1 MQLTP
6 EQVQSINVL
15 LSAVQVAQRRGAFSL
30 QDAHT
35 LQEALDRFFEFIDSF
50 PNPLLVAQ
58 NASFDLRFI
67 NVRSGGKLPNHSVLD
82 TMQLMQQY
90 LIPLLKTQSKAK
102 EGDPAARELLNK
114 LYVKKEELYY
124 Y

>member
-35 LQEALDRFFEFIDSF
+35 LQEAIDA
-50 PNPLLVAQ
+50 LVPREEQERQAAAAQ
-58 NASFDLRFI
+58 AAD
-67 NVRSGGKLPNHSVLD
+67 
-82 TMQLMQQY
+82 
-90 LIPLLKTQSKAK
+90 A
-102 EGDPAARELLNK
+102 EGDDVESAVSLPEGEDVVDAEEEVDGDDDAVEEDDEPAGDSE
-114 LYVKKEELYY
+114 
-124 Y
+124 

>member
-35 LQEALDRFFEFIDSF
+35 LQEAIDT
-50 PNPLLVAQ
+50 LVPREEQERQAAAAQ
-58 NASFDLRFI
+58 AADADGDDAESA
-67 NVRSGGKLPNHSVLD
+67 VSLP
-82 TMQLMQQY
+82 
-90 LIPLLKTQSKAK
+90 
-102 EGDPAARELLNK
+102 EGEEVVDAEEEVDGDDDAAEEDGEPAADSE
-114 LYVKKEELYY
+114 
-124 Y
+124 

>member
-35 LQEALDRFFEFIDSF
+35 LQEAIDA
-50 PNPLLVAQ
+50 LVPREEQERQAAAAQ
-58 NASFDLRFI
+58 AADADGDEGESA
-67 NVRSGGKLPNHSVLD
+67 VSLPEGEDVVD
-82 TMQLMQQY
+82 EEEEV
-90 LIPLLKTQSKAK
+90 
-102 EGDPAARELLNK
+102 EGDDDAA
-114 LYVKKEELYY
+114 EEDGESAGDSE
-124 Y
+124 